1 MATSSTRQRKLAR
14 SKVDRQLARR
24 AERERRQRQVRAAAA
39 GLLTLAVLIGGG
51 LWLAGVFDKK
61 PAPVAA
67 PDDCSWTEQDV
78 AANNNLKAVGTPAKT
93 GIAKTGT
100 SSMTIAMKAGEAT
113 GTVAVELDRG
123 KAKCATAA
131 LTYLAARNFYG
142 ETKCHELTH
151 AEGSFALRCG
161 DPSDTGNGG
170 AAFTWFPENQPSEP
184 LAPTADPS
192 ASPGA
197 TPSPAPAQVLYPR
210 GTIAMMPGV
219 TGSQF
224 LIFYKDSTISTVKYS
239 IVGRVTSGL
248 EFIDKI
254 AEAGTVADSGTKPKN
269 DVIIQT
275 LTVVDNATMPS
286 ATPSPQPS
294 TSATPAS

>member
-39 GLLTLAVLIGGG
+39 GLLTLAVLVGGG

-78 AANNNLKAVGTPAKT
+78 AANTNLKSVGTPAKT
-93 GIAKTGT
+93 GISKTGT
-100 SSMTIAMKAGEAT
+100 SAMTIALKTGDVT
-113 GTVAVELDRG
+113 GTITAELDHSQ
-123 KAKCATAA
+123 AKCASAA
-131 LTYLAARNFYG
+131 LAYLAGRNFYG

-170 AAFTWFPENQPSEP
+170 AAFTWFPENQPSEQNIP
-184 LAPTADPS
+184 SPDPS

-197 TPSPAPAQVLYPR
+197 TPSPAAAQVLYPK
-210 GTIAMMPGV
+210 GTVAMMPGE

-224 LIFYKDSTISTVKYS
+224 LIFYQDSTISTVKYS

-254 AEAGTVADSGTKPKN
+254 AEAGTIADSTKPKN

-275 LTVVDNATMPS
+275 LTVVDNVTAPT
-286 ATPSPQPS
+286 TSPQAT
-294 TSATPAS
+294 TSPTAS